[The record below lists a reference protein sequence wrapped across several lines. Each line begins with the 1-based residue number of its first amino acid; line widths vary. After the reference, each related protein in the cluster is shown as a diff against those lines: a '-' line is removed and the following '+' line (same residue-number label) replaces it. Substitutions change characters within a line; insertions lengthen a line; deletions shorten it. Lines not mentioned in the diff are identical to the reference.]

1 MESSIDSGDPWETQE
16 PEEEQQAAGGVSPM
30 AEATGLFARVRAAGR
45 DDSVESEP
53 PVMDEDPDSDPTP
66 MYSPDSDGD
75 AAVESVESV
84 LHELETEPTPV
95 FDLVPP
101 PEEIAPT
108 YEPPLVEADPFDT
121 GDDAS
126 QADAEPAPAA
136 PVHPVADD
144 PVEID
149 DYGLPD
155 IEFGA
160 PVTPEGAELPTG
172 KATLGAEGSITR
184 PILLTTDSVG
194 SAHLAPV
201 DLVVA
206 IEVLQDPSGIP
217 GAVERVIETLRDRC
231 AQVGAEAVVSVTT
244 DVVGVGSVVV
254 VTGSGTA
261 VNLL

>member
-45 DDSVESEP
+45 EDTAESQPPDEDD
-53 PVMDEDPDSDPTP
+53 DPDSEPAP
-66 MYSPDSDGD
+66 VYSPDTDGD

-101 PEEIAPT
+101 PEEFAPT
-108 YEPPLVEADPFDT
+108 YEPPQVEADPFDP
-121 GDDAS
+121 GVDAS
-126 QADAEPAPAA
+126 PSEPDPAPAP
-136 PVHPVADD
+136 PVHPVAD
-144 PVEID
+144 PVEVD

-206 IEVLQDPSGIP
+206 VEVLQEPSGIP
-217 GAVERVIETLRDRC
+217 NAVERVLEALRDRC

-244 DVVGVGSVVV
+244 DIVGVGSVVV